1 MQVRVIT
8 MRYNEGLQGFSEDQL
23 QRATFG
29 KSVLN
34 VSEHFF
40 VHGNVPHLAL
50 VLQVGD
56 APRYENA
63 GSYRPRDPNAP
74 DPMEDMTD
82 AQKSVFLALKTWRNE
97 TAKTE
102 GRPAY
107 AIARNTQLAELAKS
121 APKTKA
127 ALKEI
132 EGFGEAFCEK
142 YGEKVLALLAEAA
155 DGSAVAGAGALPGE
169 SSEQKEVPK

>member
-1 MQVRVIT
+1 

-23 QRATFG
+23 LKATFG
-29 KSVLN
+29 KTVLS

-56 APRYENA
+56 APRYENS
-63 GSYRPRDPNAP
+63 GSYRPREGSAP
-74 DPMEDMTD
+74 DPAEGLTD
-82 AQKSVFLALKTWRNE
+82 AQKAVYRALKVWRNE
-97 TAKTE
+97 TSKEE

-107 AIARNTQLAELAKS
+107 AIARNTQLAELVKA

-127 ALKEI
+127 AIKEI

-142 YGEKVLALLAEAA
+142 YGEKVLTML
-155 DGSAVAGAGALPGE
+155 G
-169 SSEQKEVPK
+169 EVPVEVAAEGTKGDAEKKVEGVRVEE

>member
-8 MRYNEGLQGFSEDQL
+8 MRYNEGLQGFSEEQL
-23 QRATFG
+23 QKATFG

-50 VLQVGD
+50 VLQIGD
-56 APRYENA
+56 ASQYENA
-63 GSYRPRDPNAP
+63 SSYRPRDPNVP

-82 AQKSVFLALKTWRNE
+82 TQKGVFLALKTWRNE
-97 TAKTE
+97 TAKAE

-107 AIARNTQLAELAKS
+107 AIARNTQLAALVKS

-132 EGFGEAFCEK
+132 DGFGDAFCEK
-142 YGEKVLALLAEAA
+142 YGEKVLGLMA
-155 DGSAVAGAGALPGE
+155 
-169 SSEQKEVPK
+169 EVPTKVVEAVEKT

>member
-1 MQVRVIT
+1 

-23 QRATFG
+23 LKATFG
-29 KSVLN
+29 KTVLS

-56 APRYENA
+56 APKYENS
-63 GSYRPRDPNAP
+63 GSYRLREGNAP
-74 DPMEDMTD
+74 DPAEGLTD
-82 AQKSVFLALKTWRNE
+82 AQKAVYRALKVWRNE
-97 TAKTE
+97 TSKEE

-107 AIARNTQLAELAKS
+107 AIARNTQLAELVKA

-127 ALKEI
+127 AIKEI

-142 YGEKVLALLAEAA
+142 YGEKVLTMLAEVPVEGAA
-155 DGSAVAGAGALPGE
+155 EGAKESEEKTVEGARVE
-169 SSEQKEVPK
+169 E

>member
-23 QRATFG
+23 QKATFG

-97 TAKTE
+97 TSKAE

-107 AIARNTQLAELAKS
+107 AIARNTQLAALVKS

-132 EGFGEAFCEK
+132 DGFGEAFCEK
-142 YGEKVLALLAEAA
+142 YGEKVLSLMAEVPADEAKKEAKA
-155 DGSAVAGAGALPGE
+155 DGGEKASAEG
-169 SSEQKEVPK
+169 

>member
-1 MQVRVIT
+1 
-8 MRYNEGLQGFSEDQL
+8 MRYNEGLQGFPEEQL
-23 QRATFG
+23 QKATFG

-40 VHGNVPHLAL
+40 VHGNVPHLTL

-56 APRYENA
+56 APRYENS
-63 GSYRPRDPNAP
+63 GSYRPHDSGAP
-74 DPMEDMTD
+74 DPMEGMTD

-97 TAKTE
+97 MAKKEE

-107 AIARNTQLAELAKS
+107 AIARNTQLAALVKS

-142 YGEKVLALLAEAA
+142 YGEKVLSLMAETPVGAKEMGGGKSAA
-155 DGSAVAGAGALPGE
+155 DVKVGDATGQEDLPL
-169 SSEQKEVPK
+169 